1 MKEKA
6 RAAAT
11 ATTYCTRKRLEEI
24 LQQSDKRGEEK
35 KETRGNKWK
44 KDKHRLRLQ
53 VERRTDIC
61 EGGRGGGEGRER
73 NSTTEKKEEFP
84 DVIFAAAPRL
94 ATSLLYGRRR
104 SPSS

>member
-61 EGGRGGGEGRER
+61 EGGGGEEERGERETAQPKKKK
-73 NSTTEKKEEFP
+73 NS
-84 DVIFAAAPRL
+84 L
-94 ATSLLYGRRR
+94 M
-104 SPSS
+104 